1 MEYNVRK
8 REILR
13 LVADSA
19 YITSLEVSATL
30 DISRFNAAMCLKKYH
45 DWGLL
50 RREKSGEGRGYA
62 YNISLSGEKRLEW
75 LLEDLEY
82 EEEEE

>member
-1 MEYNVRK
+1 MVDYNVRK
-8 REILR
+8 TEILR

-19 YITSLEVSATL
+19 YVTSLEVSATL

-50 RREKSGEGRGYA
+50 RREKMELGRGYY
-62 YNISLSGEKRLEW
+62 YNISRRGEERLDW
-75 LLEDLEY
+75 LEDPD
-82 EEEEE
+82 EEE

>member
-1 MEYNVRK
+1 MQYNERK
-8 REILR
+8 RQVLGYIM
-13 LVADSA
+13 DSA
-19 YITSLEVSATL
+19 YVTSQELSSTL
-30 DISRFNAAMCLKKYH
+30 DITRFNAAMLMKKYH

-75 LLEDLEY
+75 LLVDLEY